1 MLYYVMMNPLTYKY
15 YNKILAFEPST
26 SW

>member
-1 MLYYVMMNPLTYKY
+1 MLCYVMMNPLTYD
-15 YNKILAFEPST
+15 NKIPAFGPST